1 LLLLG
6 RKGKERD
13 NRSQIGSIKSQYDN
27 HTISAYLS
35 IACYFVME
43 RSLRKGKQA
52 LNLKPGI
59 ADAGSCQVLWL
70 SGTIGILL
78 VIAAPIFNTYSIGY
92 WSYEN
97 VGCLG
102 VILMLGG
109 LAMRYWAA
117 KTLGEFY
124 TRTLQI
130 IEGQKIVD
138 IVPYNII
145 RHPGYLGTLLMEI
158 GAGLAVTNWIVLLAV
173 IAIGITS
180 RAYRIGVE
188 EKMLEASFGE
198 EYKIYSYKTWKLVP
212 FLY

>member
-1 LLLLG
+1 MT
-6 RKGKERD
+6 
-13 NRSQIGSIKSQYDN
+13 IA
-27 HTISAYLS
+27 TISAYLS
-35 IACYFVME
+35 IACYFVIE

-52 LNLKPGI
+52 LNLKPGV
-59 ADAGSCQVLWL
+59 ADAGSSQVLWL

-78 VIAAPIFNTYSIGY
+78 VIVAPIFNTYQIGY
-92 WSYEN
+92 WSYKN
-97 VGCLG
+97 VGWLG
-102 VILMLGG
+102 VTLMLGG

-117 KTLGEFY
+117 QILGEFY

-138 IVPYNII
+138 RVPYNII

-173 IAIGITS
+173 VAIGITS
-180 RAYRIGVE
+180 RTYRISVE

-198 EYKIYSYKTWKLVP
+198 EYKIYSDKTWKLLP
-212 FLY
+212 FIY

>member
-1 LLLLG
+1 M
-6 RKGKERD
+6 
-13 NRSQIGSIKSQYDN
+13 
-27 HTISAYLS
+27 TITIVLAYIL

-52 LNLKPGI
+52 LNLKPGA
-59 ADAGSCQVLWL
+59 ADAGSSQVLWV
-70 SGTIGILL
+70 SGVISILL
-78 VIAAPIFNTYSIGY
+78 VIVAPILNAYQIGE
-92 WSYEN
+92 WSYAT
-97 VGCLG
+97 VGWLG
-102 VILMLGG
+102 LIVMLSG

-130 IEGQKIVD
+130 IEGQKIVSQA
-138 IVPYNII
+138 PYNVI

-158 GAGLAVTNWIVLLAV
+158 GAGLAVTNWIVLLAAV
-173 IAIGITS
+173 VIGITS

-188 EKMLEASFGE
+188 EKMLEASFGG
-198 EYKIYSYKTWKLVP
+198 EYKIYLEKTWKLLP